1 MDGRKADR
9 YKKDPQRQ
17 VVTDI
22 KKGIPMEMRMT
33 ENKYKAD

>member
-22 KKGIPMEMRMT
+22 KKGIPNGN
-33 ENKYKAD
+33 END